1 MSFVDMIKNT
11 QSYTTTLNGAVA
23 YNNTGDALLDLFAS
37 AGALRK
43 RKADDIVSMFGKA
56 MVEDKA
62 LATKLAFYTRDVRE
76 GLGERRSG
84 RLMLAYLAKY
94 YPNIFAK
101 NAALIAEYGRYDDLV
116 YLVDYAPETIVP
128 LLYEQLIQ
136 DIQNKKA
143 GESISLL
150 AKWLP
155 SINASNAD
163 TIKKGKYLA
172 KCFGMSEKQYRKTLS
187 DLRAYLDVVEVK
199 MSNDRFDQIDYGS
212 VPSKAMNNYR
222 KAFLRQDE
230 ERFNA
235 YLAQVAKGKAN
246 INASVLYPYDI
257 VEKYLN
263 GDPYDEVLEAQW
275 KALPDYVDGDKRFL
289 VMADV
294 SGSMYG
300 RPMATSVSLAI
311 YFAQRNKGPFANT
324 FMTFSNRP
332 ELVTLKGENLF
343 EQVRYVSNADWAM
356 NTNVEAAFDLI
367 LKTAVKNRVSKE
379 VLPTSIVIISDME
392 FDRCSNPDWTFYD
405 TMKAKY
411 QSYGYELPNIVF
423 WNVNSIK
430 NTYQASFDRKG
441 VQLASGS
448 SATVFASLTEGK
460 DMTPYDYMCSV
471 LNAKRYEP
479 ISV

>member
-1 MSFVDMIKNT
+1 
-11 QSYTTTLNGAVA
+11 
-23 YNNTGDALLDLFAS
+23 
-37 AGALRK
+37 
-43 RKADDIVSMFGKA
+43 
-56 MVEDKA
+56 
-62 LATKLAFYTRDVRE
+62 
-76 GLGERRSG
+76 
-84 RLMLAYLAKY
+84 
-94 YPNIFAK
+94 
-101 NAALIAEYGRYDDLV
+101 AEYGRYDDLV

-128 LLYEQLIQ
+128 LLYERLIQ

-143 GESISLL
+143 GESVSLL

-246 INASVLYPYDI
+246 INASILYPYDI

-263 GDPYDEVLEAQW
+263 GDPCDEVLEAQW

-324 FMTFSNRP
+324 FMTFSSRP

-411 QSYGYELPNIVF
+411 QNFGYELPNIVF

-471 LNAKRYEP
+471 LNAKRYAP

>member
-1 MSFVDMIKNT
+1 
-11 QSYTTTLNGAVA
+11 
-23 YNNTGDALLDLFAS
+23 
-37 AGALRK
+37 
-43 RKADDIVSMFGKA
+43 
-56 MVEDKA
+56 
-62 LATKLAFYTRDVRE
+62 
-76 GLGERRSG
+76 
-84 RLMLAYLAKY
+84 
-94 YPNIFAK
+94 
-101 NAALIAEYGRYDDLV
+101 
-116 YLVDYAPETIVP
+116 
-128 LLYEQLIQ
+128 
-136 DIQNKKA
+136 
-143 GESISLL
+143 
-150 AKWLP
+150 
-155 SINASNAD
+155 
-163 TIKKGKYLA
+163 
-172 KCFGMSEKQYRKTLS
+172 
-187 DLRAYLDVVEVK
+187 
-199 MSNDRFDQIDYGS
+199 
-212 VPSKAMNNYR
+212 
-222 KAFLRQDE
+222 
-230 ERFNA
+230 
-235 YLAQVAKGKAN
+235 
-246 INASVLYPYDI
+246 
-257 VEKYLN
+257 
-263 GDPYDEVLEAQW
+263 AQW

-324 FMTFSNRP
+324 FMTFSSRP

-411 QSYGYELPNIVF
+411 QNFGYELPNIVF

-471 LNAKRYEP
+471 LNAKRYAP

>member
-37 AGALRK
+37 AGALRN
-43 RKADDIVSMFGKA
+43 RKADDIVSLFAKA
-56 MVEDKA
+56 MVQDKT
-62 LATKLAFYTRDVRE
+62 LATRLAFYTRDVRE

-116 YLVDYAPETIVP
+116 YLMDYAPETIVP
-128 LLYEQLIQ
+128 LLYEQLIK

-199 MSNDRFDQIDYGS
+199 MSNDRFDQIDYKN

-263 GDPYDEVLEAQW
+263 GGAYDEVLEAQW

-300 RPMATSVSLAI
+300 RPMATSVGLAM
-311 YFAQRNKGPFANT
+311 YFAERNKGPFANA
-324 FMTFSNRP
+324 FMTFSSKP
-332 ELVTLKGENLF
+332 ELVTIKGDTLYDRIKYIQSADLSMSTNL
-343 EQVRYVSNADWAM
+343 
-356 NTNVEAAFDLI
+356 EAAFYLVLQSAIND
-367 LKTAVKNRVSKE
+367 E
-379 VLPTSIVIISDME
+379 VAPQDMPDSIVVITDME
-392 FDRCSNPDWTFYD
+392 FDRCIEGDVLFYEQ
-405 TMKAKY
+405 MSKRFA
-411 QSYGYELPNIVF
+411 QYGYTIPNIVF
-423 WNVNSIK
+423 WNVNSRHD
-430 NTYQASFDRKG
+430 TYHASYDMPG
-441 VQLASGS
+441 VQLASGQS
-448 SATVFASLTEGK
+448 PSVFQSLLSGVSLT
-460 DMTPYDYMCSV
+460 PYEYMLSV
-471 LNAKRYEP
+471 LNTDRYAA
-479 ISV
+479 IIV